1 MVAIIAEILLR
12 FAMRL
17 TFPEL
22 VGSVGVFL
30 LLVAFFLNLFGRIR
44 HTARS
49 YQLMNAVGAGLSCY
63 ASYLIGFAPFVLLE
77 GTWSVVAVV
86 ALVGRTIGARDRD

>member
-1 MVAIIAEILLR
+1 
-12 FAMRL
+12 MRL

-30 LLVAFFLNLFGRIR
+30 LLVAFFLNLFGRIQ
-44 HTARS
+44 HNARS

-63 ASYLIGFAPFVLLE
+63 ASYLIGFAPFVVLE
-77 GTWSVVAVV
+77 GTWSVVALV
-86 ALVGRTIGARDRD
+86 ALMRRTIRPGDW